1 MRRPTFIAL
10 LVALAM
16 PAHAGV
22 LFGRLRPPPPATEAN
37 GPSTSAEVSG
47 DGRVFVFE
55 SGATNWVPG
64 SITGGKIVAVDYGTG
79 SVEILSLTSAGVA
92 FNASS
97 FSPSTAGGGR
107 YVVFETLANNL
118 GFGFTTSG
126 FQVVRKDRATG
137 QLALASSDAGGAPA
151 TGTASGQARNASVSA
166 DGRFVA
172 FRSDAT
178 NLVAGTGGNEHIF
191 VKDLQTGAIELASRT
206 ASGAIPGGS
215 VVASTAHSLSAD
227 GRFLVFQ
234 TNAAGIVAGN
244 TGGTIL
250 VYVRDRATGT
260 NTLASVATGGAAAN
274 SQSDNAAISP
284 DGRFVSFRSFASNL
298 GGSGFVSRVFVHD
311 RTTGTTTPVPLPVVN
326 GSTASG
332 CRESDVSNAGTV
344 VMGCFFPNVAD
355 QVFLHAIGQGG
366 APVLVSGL
374 SGGVPGNQSS
384 AGVVAI
390 DASGASL
397 AFQSVATNLED
408 GDTNGVSDIFV
419 LADAA
424 VLDGL
429 FADGFE

>member
-1 MRRPTFIAL
+1 MRATL
-10 LVALAM
+10 LLTSLLLAAT
-16 PAHAGV
+16 PAQAQF
-22 LFGRLRPPPPATEAN
+22 LFGRLVPPAPAGEPN
-37 GPSTSAEVSG
+37 GPSTVAEVSG
-47 DGRVFVFE
+47 DGKVFVFE

-64 SITGGKIVAVDYGTG
+64 SITGGKIVAVDFGAD
-79 SVEILSLTSAGVA
+79 SVQILSQTSTGVA

-97 FSPSTAGGGR
+97 FSPSTAGSGR

-118 GFGFTTSG
+118 GFAVSTSG
-126 FQVVRKDRATG
+126 FQIVRKDRATG

-166 DGRFVA
+166 NGRLVA
-172 FRSDAT
+172 FRSDAS
-178 NLVAGTGGNEHIF
+178 NLVAGTGGNEHMF
-191 VKDLQTGAIELASRT
+191 VKDLQSGAIELASRT
-206 ASGAIPGGS
+206 AAGAIPSGG

-250 VYVRDRATGT
+250 VYVRDRASGT
-260 NTLASVATGGAAAN
+260 NELVSVATGGAVAN

-284 DGRFVSFRSFASNL
+284 DGRFVAFRSFASNL
-298 GGSGFVSRVFVHD
+298 GGSGFVSRVFVRD
-311 RTTGTTTPVPLPVVN
+311 RAAGTTTAVPFPVVN
-326 GSTASG
+326 GSAASG

-344 VMGCFFPNVAD
+344 VMSCFFPNVAD
-355 QVFLHAIGQGG
+355 QVFLHQPGQAGT
-366 APVLVSGL
+366 PFLIS
-374 SGGVPGNQSS
+374 SDINDVPGNQAS

-390 DASGASL
+390 DAAGASMV
-397 AFQSVATNLED
+397 FQSVASNLVG
-408 GDTNGVSDIFV
+408 GDNNAVSDIFI